1 MPSTECARDD
11 ARSMSVC
18 YQELHRYKYQVLRP
32 YRHRT
37 RICGFTFESDYLKL
51 DADGTLEVRKTYA
64 WDGPSG
70 PAPDVPCLM
79 RASLVHDALYLL
91 IRERAIPFEL
101 RDAADRICKE
111 SLGKMAFRSLSPLL
125 CTGLCVCSGSPARD
139 LVPRRRPSSSAFPS
153 PDPVRPDALD
163 RSCQPNHGVLSC
175 MRCILATSDR

>member
-79 RASLVHDALYLL
+79 RASLVHDALYQL

-101 RDAADRICKE
+101 RDLADRLLQGIARE
-111 SLGKMAFRSLSPLL
+111 DGLPRPL
-125 CTGLCVCSGSPARD
+125 A
-139 LVPRRRPSSSAFPS
+139 AAAYWA
-153 PDPVRPDALD
+153 VRLFG
-163 RSCQPNHGVLSC
+163 RSCARPGSEKETLLICVP
-175 MRCILATSDR
+175 